1 MKNFKFIF
9 FFLLVFNLHFSQT
22 NVNSDKEAQKLFAIA
37 SDNFYNLNNK
47 ESIKQAEKIL
57 TYSLKK
63 QNFELAAKTYNLLG
77 LNFEQFTDYNK
88 AILYY
93 KKGIECAK
101 KANNNSVL
109 GWLYN
114 NIGGVYSYNG
124 IDLNK
129 ETYYFKEA
137 FKHTKNLKGNG
148 DFLVAG
154 LNIAANLI
162 ELKKYEEG
170 KKYLDEVKT
179 RVDNSNEYDIAVSLY
194 SSYAAYYDEYENNFP
209 KTENAFLKAI
219 NVGEKDNAPALKMNL
234 LDVYKAF
241 SDFYE
246 KHNKLDKSVAY
257 LKSYIDL
264 NTEIYNE
271 EQNDILRG
279 KDNTFRIDEIN
290 SRIEKVEQ
298 ENKTYVKKL
307 NYNKYFIIFLSVLVI
322 TFLTLMYFLYK
333 NYIKNKKINVKLKK
347 ANVELHKAKQK
358 TEEIAKLKTQFVS
371 TVSHELRTP
380 LYGVIGMTE
389 IIENEHIELRNS
401 KYINSLKFSAK
412 YLLSLINDVLSLSKI
427 ESEKIELV
435 FEDFNLK
442 NELETIVNS
451 LEVIANK
458 YHNVILINFDL
469 NVPQFIKSDKT
480 RLSQIIMNLL
490 SNALK
495 FTKNGT
501 INIYVY
507 TNNNNTLNFEIIDT
521 GIGISYE
528 FIDKIFDKFVQVDS
542 NSDDQFQGTGLGL
555 AIVKRFIEALSG
567 NIQIKSEINK
577 GTSVKFSIPLILGK
591 ETTET
596 YLNNN
601 INTLQNLN
609 VLVVDDNKVNQIVT
623 KKILEKNN
631 LNCTIAID
639 GYHAIEILCKQKF
652 DVILMDIHMPG
663 MNGFETT
670 EKIHELGITTP
681 IIALTASDKYE
692 LEGDVFK
699 YKMKD
704 ILVKPFEFIA
714 LQKIIAKHTELI
726 IN

>member
-1 MKNFKFIF
+1 M
-9 FFLLVFNLHFSQT
+9 
-22 NVNSDKEAQKLFAIA
+22 
-37 SDNFYNLNNK
+37 
-47 ESIKQAEKIL
+47 
-57 TYSLKK
+57 
-63 QNFELAAKTYNLLG
+63 
-77 LNFEQFTDYNK
+77 
-88 AILYY
+88 
-93 KKGIECAK
+93 
-101 KANNNSVL
+101 
-109 GWLYN
+109 
-114 NIGGVYSYNG
+114 
-124 IDLNK
+124 
-129 ETYYFKEA
+129 
-137 FKHTKNLKGNG
+137 
-148 DFLVAG
+148 
-154 LNIAANLI
+154 
-162 ELKKYEEG
+162 
-170 KKYLDEVKT
+170 
-179 RVDNSNEYDIAVSLY
+179 DNSNEYDIAVSLY

-219 NVGEKDNAPALKMNL
+219 NVGKKDNAPALKMNL

-389 IIENEHIELRNS
+389 IIENEHIELRDS

-567 NIQIKSEINK
+567 NIQIESEINK

-623 KKILEKNN
+623 QKILEKNN
-631 LNCTIAID
+631 LKCTIAVD
-639 GYHAIEILCKQKF
+639 GFHALEILKNNKF
-652 DVILMDIHMPG
+652 DIILMDIHLPG
-663 MNGFETT
+663 INGFETA
-670 EKIHELGITTP
+670 EQIHQLGIKTP

-692 LEGDVFK
+692 LEGDISK
-699 YKMKD
+699 YKMQD
-704 ILVKPFEFIA
+704 ILVKPFEFPD
-714 LQKIIAKHTELI
+714 LQKIIENQLR
-726 IN
+726 